1 MRKPRPQDFDPNY
14 SETKSPTSDEIDVE
28 GITPIKPRFSV
39 QKSIKPGRTKKRSE
53 FRSYERPEHRTEK
66 RLVDLPVKR
75 QTKRYSFEFYEDQIH
90 QIKKIKINTELQG
103 KSIAMSEIVRK
114 AVDDY
119 LQNHYPENE
128 AD

>member
-14 SETKSPTSDEIDVE
+14 SASKSPKPDEIDVE
-28 GITPIKPRFSV
+28 GITPIKLRSSV
-39 QKSIKPGRTKKRSE
+39 QKSIKPNRTEKRSE
-53 FRSYERPEHRTEK
+53 FRAYERSEQRSEM
-66 RLVDLPVKR
+66 RSVDLPVKR

-90 QIKKIKINTELQG
+90 KIKKIKINTELQG

-119 LQNHYPENE
+119 LQNHYPEKE
-128 AD
+128 TE